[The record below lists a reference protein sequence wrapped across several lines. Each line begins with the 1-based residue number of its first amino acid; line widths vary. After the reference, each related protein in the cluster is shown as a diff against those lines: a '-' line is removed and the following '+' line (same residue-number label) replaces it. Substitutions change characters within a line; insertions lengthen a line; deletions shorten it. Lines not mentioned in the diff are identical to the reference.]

1 MRIAEFLILKSEICN
16 LKFEIERER
25 MTPRIVII
33 DYGMGNLRNVQ
44 KGFEKIG
51 FEATLTRNKRE
62 IGRASAIVLPG
73 VGAFKDCMENLERN
87 GLIDPLLQSIQKG
100 KPYLGICLGL
110 QILFSES
117 EEFGACKGLDLIK
130 GRVVKFQPD
139 PEHKVPH
146 MGWNTIEKVKEVP
159 MLQGVENGDFFYFVH
174 SYYVIPEEK
183 QWTSTVTSYG
193 SPFASSIWKENLFAT
208 QFHPEK
214 SQKKGLRILENFVN
228 SI

>member
-1 MRIAEFLILKSEICN
+1 LNPKIRKMNPK
-16 LKFEIERER
+16 
-25 MTPRIVII
+25 IVII

-44 KGFEKIG
+44 KGFEKIA
-51 FEATLTRNKRE
+51 FEAKLTRNKKE

-73 VGAFKDCMENLERN
+73 VGAFKDCMENLEKF
-87 GLIDPLLQSIQKG
+87 GLVDPLLRSIEKG

-117 EEFGACKGLDLIK
+117 EEFGAHRGLDLIRGK
-130 GRVVKFQPD
+130 VVKFRPD

-146 MGWNTIEKVKEVP
+146 MGWNTIEKEREVP

-174 SYYVIPEEK
+174 SYYVIPEEAR
-183 QWTSTVTSYG
+183 WNSTFTTYG
-193 SPFASSIWKENLFAT
+193 KPFVSSIWKENLFAT

-214 SQKKGLRILENFVN
+214 SQQKGLRILENFVK

>member
-1 MRIAEFLILKSEICN
+1 MQN
-16 LKFEIERER
+16 
-25 MTPRIVII
+25 IVVI

-51 FEATLTRNKRE
+51 LEAKLTRNKKE

-73 VGAFKDCMENLERN
+73 VGAFKDCMENLEKY
-87 GLIDPLLQSIQKG
+87 GLVDPLLRSIEKG

-110 QILFSES
+110 QILFSQS
-117 EEFGACKGLDLIK
+117 EEFGTHKGLDLVRGK
-130 GRVVKFQPD
+130 VVKFRPD

-146 MGWNTIEKVKEVP
+146 MGWNTIEKQREVP
-159 MLQGVENGDFFYFVH
+159 MLQNIESGDFFYFVH
-174 SYYVIPEEK
+174 SYYVIPEEA
-183 QWTSTVTSYG
+183 QWVSTFTTYG
-193 SPFASSIWKENLFAT
+193 KPFVSSIWKGNLFAT

-214 SQKKGLRILENFVN
+214 SQEKGLRILENFVK